1 MRALNDIL
9 EHEVLGQTARY
20 ERFMADLMFFV
31 ASGKHIDPEKSPR
44 FAEQVEK
51 VYSNSFKKPQKPRTA
66 AEVKEYILS
75 RIRELRGVKN
85 DGSAEAERKD

>member
-1 MRALNDIL
+1 M
-9 EHEVLGQTARY
+9 LGQTARY

-51 VYSNSFKKPQKPRTA
+51 VYRNPFKKPQKPRTA
-66 AEVKEYILS
+66 AEVKEHILT
-75 RIRELRGVKN
+75 RIRELRGVKKC
-85 DGSAEAERKD
+85 GSTETERKD

>member
-1 MRALNDIL
+1 MNEIL
-9 EHEVLGQTARY
+9 EHEVLGQTARF

-31 ASGKHIDPEKSPR
+31 ASGKHIDPERSPR

-51 VYSNSFKKPQKPRTA
+51 VYGNPFTKPQKQRTA
-66 AEVKEYILS
+66 AEVKEHILT